1 MSFEEPED
9 LRVIDHADSTFIICT
24 EDNPIQVLIY
34 ITVKSF
40 MLLKTISSKKCPHI
54 TTNHLTFA
62 VSFLDSWYT
71 IDIGL

>member
-9 LRVIDHADSTFIICT
+9 LRIIDHADSTFIICT

-40 MLLKTISSKKCPHI
+40 MILKIVTLKKM
-54 TTNHLTFA
+54 F
-62 VSFLDSWYT
+62 
-71 IDIGL
+71 